1 MKEFCVINN
10 EKQSAP
16 QCIARSGNFEE
27 IKTRKESMDQQ
38 EPSQLFDLEDED
50 NMAQVDLL
58 EENDY
63 FIKLFAFVTD
73 QVDSQV
79 EIG

>member
-1 MKEFCVINN
+1 
-10 EKQSAP
+10 
-16 QCIARSGNFEE
+16 
-27 IKTRKESMDQQ
+27 MDQQ